1 MRAGRPQVCSPERRE
16 QLLTRVRV
24 HLAALKRQA
33 CGKHI
38 CARVEKLLDT
48 TRLAQLE
55 QAVRPQNPAQPFL
68 KTSPNL
74 KQESPALKALC
85 CDLELLP
92 PCVLVLRDLRPALLR
107 ARRGA
112 ARHHAPLA
120 AVAGTV
126 APHARDSKVLL
137 SCCWPEPPWHPLACH
152 CIA

>member
-1 MRAGRPQVCSPERRE
+1 MC
-16 QLLTRVRV
+16 VRV

-55 QAVRPQNPAQPFL
+55 QAVRLQKPYSGFPQTLRKPQARVF
-68 KTSPNL
+68 SS
-74 KQESPALKALC
+74 EALC
-85 CDLELLP
+85 CDLEVLP
-92 PCVLVLRDLRPALLR
+92 PRVLVLRDLRQALLR

-112 ARHHAPLA
+112 ARHRAPLA

-126 APHARDSKVLL
+126 TPHARGSQVLL
-137 SCCWPEPPWHPLACH
+137 SCRWPEPPWQG
-152 CIA
+152 